1 MKSDDEL
8 VETIHA
14 ETDNV
19 SRLEAV
25 YTVFTYTEVSSS
37 AKQHLGNN
45 REPNRLSTH
54 TRHSMQKNNNP
65 VLTIQGKPN

>member
-1 MKSDDEL
+1 MMKSDDEI

-19 SRLEAV
+19 SRLEPV
-25 YTVFTYTEVSSS
+25 YTVCTYTEVSSS

-45 REPNRLSTH
+45 REPNRLSTQDIQCKK
-54 TRHSMQKNNNP
+54 TTTMQC
-65 VLTIQGKPN
+65 